1 MWKLP
6 EFVKQG
12 PTVSAGTIQTRFV
25 HLLKKFRD
33 DHGYGDSGERANLSA
48 IAEIPTTMNKALEE
62 IHKIIAEREHGEKK
76 KKSKEEEKKRDIS
89 DITDVIV
96 RGGGYELE
104 ALLPTLSQSRF
115 HNC

>member
-1 MWKLP
+1 
-6 EFVKQG
+6 
-12 PTVSAGTIQTRFV
+12 
-25 HLLKKFRD
+25 
-33 DHGYGDSGERANLSA
+33 
-48 IAEIPTTMNKALEE
+48 MNKTLEE